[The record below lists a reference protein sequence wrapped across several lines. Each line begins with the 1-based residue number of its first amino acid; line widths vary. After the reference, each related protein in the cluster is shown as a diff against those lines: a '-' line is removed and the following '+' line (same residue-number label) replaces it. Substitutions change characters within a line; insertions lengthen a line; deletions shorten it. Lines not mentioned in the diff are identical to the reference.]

1 MHLPIGIVSEGG
13 RVYTVSIV
21 HDRPRNLTRHSWMM
35 TSVVSALRRS
45 STARLLHT
53 MMMSIFA

>member
-1 MHLPIGIVSEGG
+1 MHLPIGIVSEGD

-35 TSVVSALRRS
+35 TSVVSALRRG
-45 STARLLHT
+45 
-53 MMMSIFA
+53 